1 MYYYTCQDLSKNKL
15 VDSYYVVDGK
25 DIVVVQDGRAY
36 VLDDATK
43 DLFLSKIDRYTLI
56 GKEKVKDPLLYKN
69 AYDASK
75 NYDYTEYM
83 GSKFKEKLMNRVR
96 VIPKSDYERDDIETA
111 LNDAYDDYGYILD
124 KMIESE
130 NYIVLYLKKPDKHY

>member
-56 GKEKVKDPLLYKN
+56 GKEKVKDPLLYKK

-83 GSKFKEKLMNRVR
+83 SSKFKEKLMNRVR

-111 LNDAYDDYGYILD
+111 LNDAYDDYGYVLD
-124 KMIESE
+124 KILESE
-130 NYIVLYLKKPDKHY
+130 NYIVLYLKNPDKHF